1 MRRPK
6 PISPRIHGVLDY
18 ATSTAVAV
26 APRAMNFPRPARVL
40 FESLAAGYTGLSA
53 VTDYPLSVK
62 RLAPFKVHGATELA
76 IAAVL
81 PALPFALGFADHRAA
96 RNLCFGLTPS
106 RPVRIPT
113 VFLGRS
119 VYTESPLGGRPNV
132 ESDDAGRRA

>member
-1 MRRPK
+1 MELRMRRPK

-26 APRAMNFPRPARVL
+26 APRAMRFPRPARLL

-76 IAAVL
+76 IAAIL

-96 RNLCFGLTPS
+96 RNLCFGLTALTLVVAALTDWDGEK
-106 RPVRIPT
+106 R
-113 VFLGRS
+113 
-119 VYTESPLGGRPNV
+119 
-132 ESDDAGRRA
+132 